1 MHPKHLH
8 NTTNSVEE
16 QLTYSITISNCAH
29 PYIDL
34 RFEGLSKDQA
44 AGICTVAIKSFR
56 QFEVV
61 CEQTGEVCY
70 NRYVATDWHVPSM
83 TYSEAIAAMFRIA
96 EHG

>member
-1 MHPKHLH
+1 MHPRNLK
-8 NTTNSVEE
+8 SEE

-44 AGICTVAIKSFR
+44 AGICTIAIKSFR

-70 NRYVATDWHVPSM
+70 NRYVTTDWHIHSM
-83 TYSEAIAAMFRIA
+83 DYSDAIDAMFRIYN
-96 EHG
+96 EG